1 MTNPASYLA
10 HQTRVNT
17 YAKMSASEAEV
28 EELVLPGLV
37 GKKEE
42 QPGKDKADK
51 VTGQRLKEINLGED
65 SDEDI
70 DTEDEEDVSDRWL
83 LFKLFKLFLPSIP
96 DRVPLPLSCL
106 VLLPSN
112 FTIWNIATVPTIMSH
127 ISRIGVSRREV

>member
-51 VTGQRLKEINLGED
+51 VTGQRLKQINLGED

-127 ISRIGVSRREV
+127 VSRIGVSRGEV